1 MRGRFSVRGTCNDV
15 EPLKGLQSHSTGVGK
30 SGSMFPRHNRGL
42 VEKALIT
49 GKRGER
55 GRGEKRKG
63 MKGRNLTGEIF
74 LRIGPETT
82 NFDISFNRN
91 KTTYA
96 AIRHVPWVLNTP
108 KMHGANVVP
117 PSWRS

>member
-1 MRGRFSVRGTCNDV
+1 M
-15 EPLKGLQSHSTGVGK
+15 
-30 SGSMFPRHNRGL
+30 
-42 VEKALIT
+42 EKALIT

-63 MKGRNLTGEIF
+63 MKERNLTGEIF

-91 KTTYA
+91 MTTYA

-108 KMHGANVVP
+108 KMHGSNVVAP
-117 PSWRS
+117 AGRANSTPSNSLAGFKGPLQGWEKKRGRERKGREKDRN